1 MTAARINDFELEE
14 ADELLCH
21 IDPRDDD
28 PRPEEKRQLA
38 FLRDMKA
45 LCPAVIVFAVPNG
58 GKRTQW
64 AAMKAKREGMRA
76 GVVDLI
82 CVWNRGVA
90 FIEMKDGRSMPTPAQ
105 REFLNS
111 LWRAGHHVG
120 VFRQERSALDWLLGL
135 GVPTIA
141 RKTVNHPPPAT
152 PSGASTKPSTGCIA
166 LPSSEIGLR
175 ARIDSSMEHET
186 NEARS

>member
-1 MTAARINDFELEE
+1 MNALINIPE
-14 ADELLCH
+14 ADAPLLCH
-21 IDPRDDD
+21 ICPKDRD

-38 FLRDMKA
+38 LLRDLKT

-76 GVVDLI
+76 GVCDLV

-90 FIEMKDGRSMPTPAQ
+90 FVEMKDGTSQPSPAQ

-111 LWRAGHHVG
+111 LYRAGHHVG
-120 VFRQERSALDWLLGL
+120 VFRQEKAALEWLLGL
-135 GVPTIA
+135 GVPSLV
-141 RKTVNHPPPAT
+141 RGVP
-152 PSGASTKPSTGCIA
+152 
-166 LPSSEIGLR
+166 
-175 ARIDSSMEHET
+175 
-186 NEARS
+186 